1 VRLLS
6 VLLAASWPTVTVA
19 AIAAVAGGAAGA
31 GLVAV
36 SNAALH
42 RAGGPS
48 ATLAAGFMAL
58 CVVLLVSRIVSRVLL
73 VRLAQDAVLDLRL
86 RLTRRILAAPL
97 RQLEETGAPR
107 LLAMLTDDVL
117 AVSDALP
124 ALPILGT
131 NMATVAACLAYLG
144 WLSWQG
150 LAAVVAV
157 LGVGT
162 LGYRLV
168 VRRALRAFSRAREE
182 QDALFAHL
190 RALTEGIKEL
200 KTRRARREAY
210 LREMLGPTATAY
222 RDHAVRGRTLYTAA
236 GGWAQVL
243 FFVVV
248 GVLVFALP
256 ARLDLPGETV
266 TGYTLTFFYMM
277 APLDVI
283 MNWLPFL
290 GRANVAVGKV
300 EALGL
305 SLGSAGEPEADGT
318 AHISAAGWSR
328 LDLVGVA
335 HAYHHEREDRS
346 FTLGPIDLT
355 LRPGEVLFVVG
366 GNGSGKT
373 TLAKLL
379 TGLYAPES
387 GEIRVDG
394 EPVTDATRVA
404 YRERFSVVYAD
415 GFLFD
420 RLLGLTSGDLDARA
434 RDYLS
439 QLQLDHKVEVADGR
453 LSTIALSQG
462 QRRRLA
468 LLVAYLEDRPIYV
481 FDEWA
486 SDQDPF
492 FKAVFYRQILPELKR
507 RGKAVVVI
515 SHDDRYYDAADRI
528 VKLESGRIVAETVP
542 SAAGGGAPRLS
553 T

>member
-1 VRLLS
+1 MRLVS
-6 VLLAASWPTVTVA
+6 VLLAASWRMVA
-19 AIAAVAGGAAGA
+19 VAAVAALLGGAASA
-31 GLVAV
+31 GLVAA

-42 RAGGPS
+42 ERPAPWLAWAFAG
-48 ATLAAGFMAL
+48 L
-58 CVVLLVSRIVSRVLL
+58 CVVLLVSRTVSRVLL
-73 VRLAQDAVLDLRL
+73 VRLAQDAVVDLRL

-97 RQLEETGAPR
+97 RQLEEIGPPR
-107 LLAMLTDDVL
+107 LTATLTDDVL
-117 AVSDALP
+117 AISDALP
-124 ALPILGT
+124 SLPILGT

-150 LAAVVAV
+150 LVAVVLV
-157 LGVGT
+157 LAVGT
-162 LGYRLV
+162 AGYRLV
-168 VRRALRAFSRAREE
+168 VRRALRAFARAREE
-182 QDALFAHL
+182 QDALFGHL

-210 LREMLGPTATAY
+210 LREMLEPTARAY

-236 GGWAQVL
+236 GSWAQVL

-256 ARLDLPGETV
+256 AGLSLPSETV
-266 TGYTLTFFYMM
+266 TGYTLTFFFMM

-305 SLGSAGEPEADGT
+305 SLGSSGEPD
-318 AHISAAGWSR
+318 AGGAPEVGWHR
-328 LDLVGVA
+328 LDLVGVT
-335 HAYHHEREDRS
+335 HAYQHEREERS

-355 LRPGEVLFVVG
+355 LRPGELVFLVG

-379 TGLYAPES
+379 TGLYAPEA

-394 EPVTDATRVA
+394 MPVGEADRVA

-420 RLLGLTSGDLDARA
+420 RLLGAPREGLDARA
-434 RDYLS
+434 HDYLVG
-439 QLQLDHKVEVADGR
+439 LHLDHKVSVEDGR
-453 LSTIALSQG
+453 LSTTALSQG
-462 QRRRLA
+462 QRKRLA
-468 LLVAYLEDRPIYV
+468 LLAAYLDDRPIYV

-492 FKAVFYRQILPELKR
+492 FKAVFYRQVLPELKR
-507 RGKAVVVI
+507 RGKAIVVI
-515 SHDDRYYDAADRI
+515 SHDDRYYDVADRI
-528 VKLESGRIVAETVP
+528 VKLEAGQVVAD
-542 SAAGGGAPRLS
+542 SARAAS
-553 T
+553 VSAD

>member
-1 VRLLS
+1 MRLVS
-6 VLLAASWPTVTVA
+6 VLLTASWPTVTA
-19 AIAAVAGGAAGA
+19 AALAALAGGAASA
-31 GLVAV
+31 GLVAA

-42 RAGGPS
+42 RGADGGSRLALAFAG
-48 ATLAAGFMAL
+48 L
-58 CVVLLVSRIVSRVLL
+58 CVVLLVSRVVSRVLL

-97 RQLEETGAPR
+97 RHLEETGAPR

-117 AVSDALP
+117 AISDALP

-150 LAAVVAV
+150 LVAVVLV

-168 VRRALRAFSRAREE
+168 VRRALRAFARAREE
-182 QDALFAHL
+182 QDALFGHM

-210 LREMLGPTATAY
+210 LREMLEPTATAY

-236 GGWAQVL
+236 GSWAQVL

-248 GVLVFALP
+248 GLLVFALP

-266 TGYTLTFFYMM
+266 TGYTLTFFFMM

-305 SLGSAGEPEADGT
+305 SLGTSGEPET
-318 AHISAAGWSR
+318 EAAFAPGWSR
-328 LDLVGVA
+328 LDLIGVT
-335 HAYHHEREDRS
+335 HAYHHEREERS

-355 LRPGEVLFVVG
+355 LRPGELLFVVG

-394 EPVTDATRVA
+394 VPVTDATRVA

-420 RLLGLTSGDLDARA
+420 RLLGLAGGDLDTQA
-434 RDYLS
+434 RDYLAR
-439 QLQLDHKVEVADGR
+439 LQLDHKVDVTGGR
-453 LSTIALSQG
+453 LSTTALSQG
-462 QRRRLA
+462 QRKRLT
-468 LLVAYLEDRPIYV
+468 LLAAYLDDRPIYL

-492 FKAVFYRQILPELKR
+492 FKEVFYRQVLPELRR
-507 RGKAVVVI
+507 RGKAVVII
-515 SHDDRYYDAADRI
+515 SHDDRYYGVADRV
-528 VKLESGRIVAETVP
+528 VKLESGQVVSETQGRA
-542 SAAGGGAPRLS
+542 SIAR
-553 T
+553 